1 MTERPAAAALA
12 EAATAAGYAPSIHN
26 TQPWRWLVHD
36 DVLDLYADRSRALPV
51 ADPDGRLLTIS
62 CGTAVHH
69 CLVALAADS
78 WAADVD
84 RIPDPADPDLL
95 ARIRLTET
103 TPVNADAMHMFQNL
117 RLRHTDRRPVS
128 STALDPNAVE
138 SVRRAATA
146 PGIDV
151 QVLTAEQVDA
161 LGSACARADAI
172 EAADASQRLELA
184 YWVGGERA
192 AGTGMGPEVIPA
204 DMPSGA
210 VPGRDFV
217 RTGTLPA
224 RGESEGAA
232 TYLMLFGSGD
242 EPVDWLQAGEALSA
256 AWLTATGLGL
266 SVLPFSSVIEVAV
279 ARESLRQSVLAG
291 LGEPYLVVRLGNPD
305 PEHGLTARTP
315 RLPAEQT
322 VSFA

>member
-1 MTERPAAAALA
+1 MTERPAAAVLA
-12 EAATAAGYAPSIHN
+12 EAATAAGYAPSVHN

-36 DVLDLYADRSRALPV
+36 DVLDLYADRSRSLPV
-51 ADPDGRLLTIS
+51 TDPDGRLLTIS

-69 CLVALAADS
+69 CLTALAADG
-78 WAADVD
+78 WATQVD
-84 RIPDPADPDLL
+84 RVPDPADPDLL
-95 ARIRLTET
+95 ARIRLTESV
-103 TPVNADAMHMFQNL
+103 PVTADSMHVFQNL

-128 STALDPNAVE
+128 GTAPDPSAVE
-138 SVRRAATA
+138 SVRRAATGN
-146 PGIDV
+146 GIDV
-151 QVLTAEQVDA
+151 QMLTAEQVDA

-172 EAADASQRLELA
+172 EAADPSQRLELA

-204 DMPSGA
+204 DEPSGA

-217 RTGTLPA
+217 RTGTLPVH
-224 RGESEGAA
+224 GDSEGAA
-232 TYLMLFGSGD
+232 IYLMLFGSGD
-242 EPVDWLQAGEALSA
+242 DPVDWLRAGEALSG

-279 ARESLRQSVLAG
+279 VRESLRQSVLAG

-305 PEHGLTARTP
+305 PEHGLAARTP
-315 RLPAEQT
+315 RLPADQT
-322 VSFA
+322 VSIA